1 MGALYRKAKKT
12 ICRNCVNS
20 TIGKDLIRWKCKKG
34 KNTDAANRSCEYYC
48 CGEYD
53 KTTGARH
60 RQSPCYICGKPAYSS
75 GYDTPLYCAEHRM
88 YAKSDDA
95 ILSNMPRDLMLC
107 LVSGIFERA
116 RDDYISN
123 ADNERANAEKFLKSE
138 WAQTLSI
145 EGFDSQELLIR
156 LNEEI
161 EI

>member
-1 MGALYRKAKKT
+1 
-12 ICRNCVNS
+12 
-20 TIGKDLIRWKCKKG
+20 
-34 KNTDAANRSCEYYC
+34 
-48 CGEYD
+48 
-53 KTTGARH
+53 
-60 RQSPCYICGKPAYSS
+60 
-75 GYDTPLYCAEHRM
+75 M